1 MSGKESCMS
10 VRWLALP
17 VLLMGVA
24 ACGAEAPP
32 AESGGAGAP
41 AEAPA
46 AIEPSG
52 PRVFFVEPA
61 DGATVK
67 SPVPLKFG
75 HGDYTIAAVPQ
86 GTVETVRPDLG
97 HHHVGVDTTC
107 LPPGTVIPQAAPWVH
122 FGGGQAEMEMQ
133 LPPGTHTLTL
143 QIGDDKHTT
152 IEGLCS
158 TISITVV
165 E

>member
-1 MSGKESCMS
+1 MT

-17 VLLMGVA
+17 LLLAGVA

-32 AESGGAGAP
+32 AESS
-41 AEAPA
+41 APA
-46 AIEPSG
+46 AMDAPADAPAG
-52 PRVFFVEPA
+52 PRVFFVEPQ

-67 SPVPLKFG
+67 SPVKLVFG
-75 HGDYTIAAVPQ
+75 AEDFTIGAVPQ
-86 GTVETVRPDLG
+86 GTVDTVRPDLG

-122 FGGGQAEMEMQ
+122 FGGGQNQIDMQ
-133 LPPGTHTLTL
+133 LAPGKHTLTL

-152 IEGLCS
+152 IDGLCS
-158 TISITVV
+158 TITVTV
-165 E
+165 AE